1 MRRIACVVVVVAL
14 AVLLSCGKRLGR
26 GGGGPPGDTA
36 GPTCTI
42 KLTRVSANQVTTTC
56 TGNVCTQPE
65 GTVDVCEVNAS
76 EENQPY
82 VQIQW
87 EAPQAQLIYIS
98 FPATTPLYEKT
109 GPGHRDDRRGGAIS
123 DKPVIEKRVKS
134 KDWSETDVTPIR
146 EHEEFKYDVV
156 LVRRGEG
163 GQPEFTIADPRVVI
177 R

>member
-109 GPGHRDDRRGGAIS
+109 GPGHRDDRRGGAIGNLV
-123 DKPVIEKRVKS
+123 KGKRVKS
-134 KDWSETDVTPIR
+134 KSWSDTDVTPIQAGDR
-146 EHEEFKYDVV
+146 FKYDIV
-156 LVRRGEG
+156 LVETGPTG
-163 GQPEFTIADPRVVI
+163 PVLTIADPRVVI